1 MSGSFTT
8 LYIFF
13 VLLALFISYAAQQTA
28 PDHVDTK
35 IHQLIYT
42 LVKSLIPSK
51 TCYVIA
57 KDGWKFEIENP
68 DTVTALQALIMLLLY
83 SYMLTYLH
91 ASSTYVHMYYKY
103 TPCRS

>member
-68 DTVTALQALIMLLLY
+68 DTVTALGKLLLCY
-83 SYMLTYLH
+83 SYILTCLH
-91 ASSTYVHMYYKY
+91 TYMHHPHMYICAHK
-103 TPCRS
+103 SHSL